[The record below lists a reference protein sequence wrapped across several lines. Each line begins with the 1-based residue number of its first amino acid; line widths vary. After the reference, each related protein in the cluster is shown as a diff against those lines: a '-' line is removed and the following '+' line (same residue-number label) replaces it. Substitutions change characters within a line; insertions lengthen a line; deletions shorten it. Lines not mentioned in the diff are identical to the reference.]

1 MFIKNLNPLEGH
13 LLNREERKLR
23 FGERIEELDKDVG
36 RERNIPHDF
45 GLGDG

>member
-1 MFIKNLNPLEGH
+1 MFVKNLNPLERL

-23 FGERIEELDKDVG
+23 FGERIEESDRDIG
-36 RERNIPHDF
+36 RERNIPLDF